1 MECVT
6 KSAVQLRHSHDNFDI
21 FLAQE
26 EDKNNKLEAA
36 SGPRDAKWMEFCFFC
51 TFSWLYFWNVVINL
65 VTGSVCSLQLTL
77 TL

>member
-36 SGPRDAKWMEFCFFC
+36 SGPRDAK
-51 TFSWLYFWNVVINL
+51 
-65 VTGSVCSLQLTL
+65 
-77 TL
+77 